1 MSGGYWDYRDRSL
14 ATDIFGYH
22 IDTACGLAGEKHDE
36 NMRIVIK
43 DNKLGDPEIS
53 AIAFD
58 LFCLLYSYDY
68 AESGDSCRE
77 DYLKDAEAFKQRW
90 LKTSRTKQVQRMI
103 NICTENLRQELYEA
117 FSVGAPKKDEATE

>member
-22 IDTACGLAGEKHDE
+22 IDTSCGLAGEKHDE

-43 DNKLGDPEIS
+43 DNRLGDPEIS
-53 AIAFD
+53 AIAFE

-68 AESGDSCRE
+68 AESGDSCRD
-77 DYLKDAEAFKQRW
+77 DYRKDAEAFKQRW

-103 NICTENLRQELYEA
+103 DICTENLRQELYET
-117 FSVGAPKKDEATE
+117 FLVGAPKKDEATE

>member
-22 IDTACGLAGEKHDE
+22 IDTACGMAGEKHDE

-58 LFCLLYSYDY
+58 LFCLLHSYDC

-77 DYLKDAEAFKQRW
+77 DYRKDAEAFKQRW
-90 LKTSRTKQVQRMI
+90 LKTPRKIQVQQMI
-103 NICTENLRQELYEA
+103 DICTENLKQELYET
-117 FSVGAPKKDEATE
+117 FSVHVEKKDEATE